1 MLNKVLD
8 KNIGKIKKSS
18 YIWNSMSSVAKAAQ
32 LSIFLALI
40 SRATNQ
46 GDAGIMS
53 LAFSI
58 AYLMRTIGDYSI
70 RNFQV
75 TDTSEKYKFADYF
88 TSRIITLLIMVVCS
102 MLYIIPK
109 GYDSEKTITILI
121 ICVYMGIDAVED
133 VIHGMFQQ
141 RDRLDIAAFI
151 EFIRYFCGMV
161 VFAGA
166 IFITRK
172 LWAAVLILTIFSI
185 VLFLFLNYPFMRV
198 WDKIEISKDIYK
210 VWGLLLE
217 CFPLFLSAFLSAYIN
232 NAPKDAIDK
241 VLDNEMQGYFG
252 MIFMPVFVV
261 NLLSTMVYRPIT
273 VQLAQEYDQ
282 SIKKYVKSINKQYL
296 IIVGIMAICILGA
309 ALLGIP
315 VLSIFYKVSL
325 EQYWLS
331 LVILIFGGGLSATI
345 SFSSI
350 LLTIQRKQNVM
361 IIAYG
366 IAAVVSIFSSVYFVK
381 NWNILGASLLYVTL
395 NIVILIIMVIIIVKD
410 MKSRL
415 NVCKGIKEGIV

>member
-1 MLNKVLD
+1 MLNKILD
-8 KNIGKIKKSS
+8 KDIGKIRKSS

-32 LSIFLALI
+32 LSIFVALI

-58 AYLMRTIGDYSI
+58 AYMMRTIGDYSI

-75 TDTSEKYKFADYF
+75 TDTSGKYKFADYF
-88 TSRIITLLIMVVCS
+88 TSRIITLLIMVICS
-102 MLYIIPK
+102 LVYVIPK
-109 GYDSEKTITILI
+109 AYGSEKTITILI
-121 ICVYMGIDAVED
+121 ICVYMGIDAMED

-141 RDRLDIAAFI
+141 RDRLDIAAFT
-151 EFIRYFCGMV
+151 EFIRYFCGIV
-161 VFAGA
+161 VFGGA
-166 IFITRK
+166 IFFTRR
-172 LWAAVLILTIFSI
+172 LWAATLTLTIFST
-185 VLFLFLNYPFMRV
+185 VLCLFLNYPFMRT
-198 WDKIEISKDIYK
+198 WDKVEISKDTCK
-210 VWGLLLE
+210 VRGLLLE
-217 CFPLFLSAFLSAYIN
+217 GFPLFLSAFLSAYIN

-273 VQLAQEYDQ
+273 VELAQEYDQ
-282 SIKKYVKSINKQYL
+282 DVKKYVKNINKQYL
-296 IIVGIMAICILGA
+296 IITGITALCILGTA
-309 ALLGIP
+309 MLGIP
-315 VLSIFYKVSL
+315 VLSLFYKVSL

-331 LVILIFGGGLSATI
+331 LVILIFGGGLSASI

-350 LLTIQRKQNVM
+350 LLTIQRKQNAM

-366 IAAVVSIFSSVYFVK
+366 IAAAVSVILSVYFVK
-381 NWNILGASLLYVTL
+381 NWNILGASLLYVLL
-395 NIVILIIMVIIIVKD
+395 NIVILITMCIIVAGD
-410 MKSRL
+410 VISRL
-415 NVCKGIKEGIV
+415 KTDKGGTS

>member
-1 MLNKVLD
+1 MLNKILNKDV
-8 KNIGKIKKSS
+8 GKIRKSS

-32 LSIFLALI
+32 LSIFLAWI
-40 SRATNQ
+40 SRTTNQ

-58 AYLMRTIGDYSI
+58 AYMMRTIGDYSI

-75 TDTSEKYKFADYF
+75 TDTSGKYKFADYF
-88 TSRIITLLIMVVCS
+88 TSRIFTVLIMGLCS
-102 MLYIIPK
+102 LFYILPK
-109 GYDSEKTITILI
+109 GYGSEKSITIFI
-121 ICVYMGIDAVED
+121 ICAYMGIDAMED

-141 RDRLDIAAFI
+141 HGRLDIAAFT
-151 EFIRYFCGMV
+151 EFIRYVSGMA

-172 LWAAVLILTIFSI
+172 LWAATLVLTIFSFAF
-185 VLFLFLNYPFMRV
+185 FLFLNYPFMRT
-198 WDKIEISKDIYK
+198 WDRIEISKDTNK
-210 VWGLLLE
+210 MRGLLLE

-241 VLDNEMQGYFG
+241 VLDNETQGYFG

-273 VQLAQEYDQ
+273 VDLAWEYEQD
-282 SIKKYVKSINKQYL
+282 IKRYVKNINKQYL
-296 IIVGIMAICILGA
+296 IIAGIMAVCIWGA

-315 VLSIFYKVSL
+315 VLSLFYGVSL

-331 LVILIFGGGLSATI
+331 LIILIFGGGFSAAI

-350 LLTIQRKQNVM
+350 LLTIHRKQNVM

-366 IAAVVSIFSSVYFVK
+366 IAAVASVVLSVYFVK
-381 NWNILGASLLYVTL
+381 NWNILGASLLYVML
-395 NIVILIIMVIIIVKD
+395 NAVILITMCAIVAANVIVRLKD
-410 MKSRL
+410 VNK
-415 NVCKGIKEGIV
+415 

>member
-1 MLNKVLD
+1 MLNKILERDV
-8 KNIGKIKKSS
+8 GKIRKSS

-40 SRATNQ
+40 SRTTNQ
-46 GDAGIMS
+46 GDTGIMS

-58 AYLMRTIGDYSI
+58 AYMMRTIGDYSI

-88 TSRIITLLIMVVCS
+88 TSRIFTVLIMAVCS
-102 MLYIIPK
+102 LLYILPK
-109 GYDSEKTITILI
+109 GYDSEKSITIFF
-121 ICVYMGIDAVED
+121 ICAYMGIDAMED

-141 RDRLDIAAFI
+141 QDRLDIAAFT
-151 EFIRYFCGMV
+151 EFIRYTSGMV
-161 VFAGA
+161 VFASA

-172 LWAAVLILTIFSI
+172 LWTATLILTVFSI
-185 VLFLFLNYPFMRV
+185 AFFVFLNYPFMRT
-198 WDKIEISKDIYK
+198 WDKVEISKDTNK
-210 VWGLLLE
+210 VRGLLLE

-241 VLDNEMQGYFG
+241 VLDNETQGYFG

-261 NLLSTMVYRPIT
+261 NLLSTMVYRPIM
-273 VQLAQEYDQ
+273 VDLAREYELDV
-282 SIKKYVKSINKQYL
+282 KKYVKNINKQYL
-296 IIVGIMAICILGA
+296 IIVGIMAVCILGS

-315 VLSIFYKVSL
+315 VLSLFYGVSL

-331 LVILIFGGGLSATI
+331 LIILIFGGGLSAAI

-366 IAAVVSIFSSVYFVK
+366 IATVASIILSVYFVE
-381 NWNILGASLLYVTL
+381 NWNILGASLLYVIL
-395 NIVILIIMVIIIVKD
+395 NAVILITMCAIVAGNVIGRLKDVK
-410 MKSRL
+410 K
-415 NVCKGIKEGIV
+415 

>member
-1 MLNKVLD
+1 MLNKMLD
-8 KNIGKIKKSS
+8 KDIGKIRKSS

-32 LSIFLALI
+32 LSIFVALI

-58 AYLMRTIGDYSI
+58 AYMMRTIGDYSI

-75 TDTSEKYKFADYF
+75 TDTSGKYKFADYF
-88 TSRIITLLIMVVCS
+88 TSRIITLLIMVICS
-102 MLYIIPK
+102 LVYVIPK
-109 GYDSEKTITILI
+109 AYGCEKAITILI
-121 ICVYMGIDAVED
+121 ICVYMGIDAMED

-141 RDRLDIAAFI
+141 RDRLDIAAFT
-151 EFIRYFCGMV
+151 EFIRYFCGIV
-161 VFAGA
+161 VFGGA
-166 IFITRK
+166 IFFTRR
-172 LWAAVLILTIFSI
+172 LWAATLTLTIFST
-185 VLFLFLNYPFMRV
+185 VLCLFLNYPFMRT
-198 WDKIEISKDIYK
+198 WDKVEISKDTCK
-210 VWGLLLE
+210 VRGLLLE
-217 CFPLFLSAFLSAYIN
+217 GFPLFLSAFLSAYIN

-273 VQLAQEYDQ
+273 VELAQEYDQ
-282 SIKKYVKSINKQYL
+282 DVKKYVKNINKQYL
-296 IIVGIMAICILGA
+296 IITGITALCILGTA
-309 ALLGIP
+309 MLGIP
-315 VLSIFYKVSL
+315 VLSLFYKVSL

-331 LVILIFGGGLSATI
+331 LVILIFGGGLSASI

-350 LLTIQRKQNVM
+350 LLTIQRKQNAM

-366 IAAVVSIFSSVYFVK
+366 IAAAVSVILSVYFVK
-381 NWNILGASLLYVTL
+381 NWNILGASLLYVLL
-395 NIVILIIMVIIIVKD
+395 NIVILITMCIIVAGD
-410 MKSRL
+410 VISRL
-415 NVCKGIKEGIV
+415 KTDKGGTL

>member
-1 MLNKVLD
+1 MLNKILD
-8 KNIGKIKKSS
+8 KDIGKIRKSS

-32 LSIFLALI
+32 LSIFVALI

-58 AYLMRTIGDYSI
+58 AYMMRTIGDYSI

-75 TDTSEKYKFADYF
+75 TDTSGKYKFADYF
-88 TSRIITLLIMVVCS
+88 TSRIITLLIMVICS
-102 MLYIIPK
+102 LVYVIPK
-109 GYDSEKTITILI
+109 AYGSEKTITILI
-121 ICVYMGIDAVED
+121 ICVYMGIDAMED

-141 RDRLDIAAFI
+141 RDRLDIAAFT
-151 EFIRYFCGMV
+151 EFIRYFCGIV
-161 VFAGA
+161 VFGGA
-166 IFITRK
+166 IFFTRR
-172 LWAAVLILTIFSI
+172 LWAATLTLTIFST
-185 VLFLFLNYPFMRV
+185 VLCLFLNYPFMRT
-198 WDKIEISKDIYK
+198 WDKVEISKDTCK
-210 VWGLLLE
+210 VRGLLLE
-217 CFPLFLSAFLSAYIN
+217 GFPLFLSAFLSAYIN

-273 VQLAQEYDQ
+273 VELAQEYDQ
-282 SIKKYVKSINKQYL
+282 DVKKYVKNINKQYL
-296 IIVGIMAICILGA
+296 IITGITALCILGTA
-309 ALLGIP
+309 MLGIP
-315 VLSIFYKVSL
+315 VLSLFYKVSL

-331 LVILIFGGGLSATI
+331 LVILIFGGGLSASI

-350 LLTIQRKQNVM
+350 LLTIQRKQNAM

-366 IAAVVSIFSSVYFVK
+366 IAAAVSVILSVYFVK
-381 NWNILGASLLYVTL
+381 NWNILGASLLYVLL
-395 NIVILIIMVIIIVKD
+395 NIVILITMCIIVAGD
-410 MKSRL
+410 VIGRL
-415 NVCKGIKEGIV
+415 KTDKGGTL